1 MTCLD
6 SLEEVDGFIRHW
18 DTARRELPVA
28 TDGLVFKVN
37 SLRQQL
43 NLGFTAKSPRW
54 AIAYKFPAERAV
66 TRLRF
71 VSFEVGRM
79 GIITPVAN
87 LEPVLHSGKTEN
99 RASRHNED
107 IIHALGIH
115 QHDLLYVEKGGEIIP
130 KITGVDENG
139 RQPGAEPVGFV
150 SHCPACGTPLV
161 RVEGEASWQCPNKF
175 GCPPQIAGRVEHFVG
190 RKMMNIDGV
199 GEETAQQLFAT
210 GLVRNIADL
219 YDLRREQLLK
229 LDGFGPRSADRV
241 IEGLEASRSV
251 PYDRVIYALSIPFVG
266 DTVAKKV
273 AKAFPDIDR
282 LMAASAP
289 QLAAVKDIGPRIA
302 ESIVEY
308 FSNTENRAIVERLK
322 TAGLQM
328 SMEEKSHEDL
338 TDLLGGRTF
347 VISGTFTLHSREEYK
362 ELIERN
368 GGKNAGSI
376 SKKTDYILAGENM
389 GPAKREKAA
398 TLGIPLLSEDEFL
411 AMLNQPRQ

>member
-1 MTCLD
+1 
-6 SLEEVDGFIRHW
+6 
-18 DTARRELPVA
+18 
-28 TDGLVFKVN
+28 
-37 SLRQQL
+37 
-43 NLGFTAKSPRW
+43 
-54 AIAYKFPAERAV
+54 
-66 TRLRF
+66 
-71 VSFEVGRM
+71 
-79 GIITPVAN
+79 
-87 LEPVLHSGKTEN
+87 
-99 RASRHNED
+99 
-107 IIHALGIH
+107 
-115 QHDLLYVEKGGEIIP
+115 
-130 KITGVDENG
+130 
-139 RQPGAEPVGFV
+139 
-150 SHCPACGTPLV
+150 
-161 RVEGEASWQCPNKF
+161 
-175 GCPPQIAGRVEHFVG
+175 
-190 RKMMNIDGV
+190 MMNIDGV

-338 TDLLGGRTF
+338 TALLGGRTF
-347 VISGTFTLHSREEYK
+347 VISGTFALHSREEYK

-411 AMLNQPRQ
+411 AMLNQPGQ

>member
-1 MTCLD
+1 MLK
-6 SLEEVDGFIRHW
+6 R
-18 DTARRELPVA
+18 
-28 TDGLVFKVN
+28 
-37 SLRQQL
+37 
-43 NLGFTAKSPRW
+43 
-54 AIAYKFPAERAV
+54 
-66 TRLRF
+66 
-71 VSFEVGRM
+71 
-79 GIITPVAN
+79 
-87 LEPVLHSGKTEN
+87 
-99 RASRHNED
+99 
-107 IIHALGIH
+107 
-115 QHDLLYVEKGGEIIP
+115 GGEIIP

-347 VISGTFTLHSREEYK
+347 VISGTFALHSREEYK

-411 AMLNQPRQ
+411 AMLNQPGQ

>member
-1 MTCLD
+1 
-6 SLEEVDGFIRHW
+6 
-18 DTARRELPVA
+18 
-28 TDGLVFKVN
+28 
-37 SLRQQL
+37 
-43 NLGFTAKSPRW
+43 
-54 AIAYKFPAERAV
+54 
-66 TRLRF
+66 
-71 VSFEVGRM
+71 M

-87 LEPVLHSGKTEN
+87 LEPVLLSGTIVK
-99 RASRHNED
+99 RASLHNED
-107 IIHALGIH
+107 IIKALGIH

-328 SMEEKSHEDL
+328 SMEEKSYEDL

-347 VISGTFTLHSREEYK
+347 VISGTFALHSREEYK

-398 TLGIPLLSEDEFL
+398 TLGIPFLSEDEFL
-411 AMLNQPRQ
+411 AMLNQPGQ